1 MLSRTLY
8 SKRIAYRVYRDLVQ
22 LKRIDSLQ
30 VTNSVLCVE
39 DFEAVILHYMP
50 ASVERRRGRIK
61 IRKKYDRHGVGRC

>member
-8 SKRIAYRVYRDLVQ
+8 SKGMAYRVYRDLVQ

-30 VTNSVLCVE
+30 ATNSVLCVE
-39 DFEAVILHYMP
+39 DFEAILYYILV
-50 ASVERRRGRIK
+50 SVERRRERIK